1 MKKMPKWKTTTF
13 IKIIISKL
21 TEILAESYSAYGY
34 DEEMTPEEFWHWVI
48 EKMQKNEEMFLEE
61 VENWVDKT

>member
-13 IKIIISKL
+13 IKIIISKIAC
-21 TEILAESYSAYGY
+21 ILADSYSAYGY

-48 EKMQKNEEMFLEE
+48 GEMKKNEKTFLEE
-61 VENWVDKT
+61 LED